1 MKERQRS
8 IDILLDSIARNC
20 TVKNINE
27 HQTAV
32 IKAYNVHR
40 DEFQNALDIG
50 VNMYYSDV
58 EPEQVYDKYFTLI
71 DNDDYEERDESYT

>member
-40 DEFQNALDIG
+40 DEFQSALDIG

-58 EPEQVYDKYFTLI
+58 EPEQVYDKYFALI